1 MQKKMFSIT
10 NGEKHLLLF
19 ANFQAPTISEPYIF
33 SILSAE
39 LEYFLYYN

>member
-1 MQKKMFSIT
+1 MQKNLFYVT

-19 ANFQAPTISEPYIF
+19 SNFQAPTIFEPYIF

-39 LEYFLYYN
+39 REYFL